1 MTPAAVPGE
10 PGAGFIVN
18 GQKGGKLTAA
28 SNAGL
33 CVVVAGSIDEPTVT
47 FVRVEAGSS
56 VSISVSLVPGKY
68 AESPP

>member
-1 MTPAAVPGE
+1 MTLAVVAGD

-33 CVVVAGSIDEPTVT
+33 CAVVAGSIDELTAT
-47 FVRVEAGSS
+47 LVRVDEGRS
-56 VSISVSLVPGKY
+56 VSISVSLMPGEY
-68 AESPP
+68 VASPE